1 MAMRFMREDSSYCKY
16 CTGIVRD
23 GGASARS
30 SVHRGQ
36 AHLVYDRLEA
46 RIGMNKIKVRI
57 VWEMHQEWRAF
68 LVSSL
73 QVADRF
79 IFAPESGIAKGEL
92 DWRNVFCC
100 RSFLNVAEIPL
111 QLGPEAAP
119 AECPLHFCGTF
130 LVSPEQQRP

>member
-16 CTGIVRD
+16 CTDIVRD
-23 GGASARS
+23 GGAGERS
-30 SVHRGQ
+30 SVHRGK
-36 AHLVYDRLEA
+36 AHLVYDRLEP

-57 VWEMHQEWRAF
+57 VWEMHQEGRAF

-92 DWRNVFCC
+92 HWGNVFCC
-100 RSFLNVAEIPL
+100 RGSLIFAEIPL
-111 QLGPEAAP
+111 QHGREAAP
-119 AECPLHFCGTF
+119 
-130 LVSPEQQRP
+130 